1 MHMLAKPT
9 LCHGTLLAISNT
21 CKLRLKC
28 ISMHLIEEHYE
39 EKGEFFNVGLF
50 VGFFFSMMA

>member
-9 LCHGTLLAISNT
+9 SCHSTLLAVGNT

-28 ISMHLIEEHYE
+28 ISMQLFEGLYG
-39 EKGEFFNVGLF
+39 EKGDFFFNV
-50 VGFFFSMMA
+50 FFPP